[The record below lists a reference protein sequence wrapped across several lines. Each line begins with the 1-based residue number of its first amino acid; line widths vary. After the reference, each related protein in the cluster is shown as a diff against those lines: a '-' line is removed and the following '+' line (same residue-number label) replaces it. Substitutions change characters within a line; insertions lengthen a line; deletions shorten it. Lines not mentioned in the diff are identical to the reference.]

1 MPMRGRL
8 LTGTAVAAVSVALAV
23 SSTAGATAK
32 AFVNLK
38 AGDEIDVVGTGI
50 LCSVEK
56 GTSGR
61 LGVACYEA
69 TPTGLLPGSFST
81 GIGQDGRV
89 FIGQANAKGTTMKVV
104 FERTLAAA
112 GIRTAAAK
120 RVKGRVG
127 QAFHVVGTPI
137 DCAIVR
143 SGAGAGVPTVYC
155 SKDDKAGPVP
165 GTYATLLSDQVA
177 AVGKVDATRHTT
189 SIVVK
194 NQPKR

>member
-1 MPMRGRL
+1 MRAWL
-8 LTGTAVAAVSVALAV
+8 PTSVAIAAVTVALAA
-23 SSTAGATAK
+23 SSTADATAK

-38 AGDEIDVVGTGI
+38 AGDQIDVVDTGI
-50 LCSVEK
+50 LCSIEK

-69 TPTGLLPGSFST
+69 TSTGLLPGSYST

-89 FIGQANAKGTTMKVV
+89 FIGLANAKGTTVKTI
-104 FERTLAAA
+104 FQRLPAAA

-127 QAFHVVGTPI
+127 QVFHVVGTPI

-155 SKDDKAGPVP
+155 SRDDKTGPVP

-189 SIVVK
+189 PIVVK